1 MLIPVTFNPPSSQST
16 PTLKLPAAL
25 AKISH
30 DEVVLIELQGALE
43 VEVAQPTDKNG
54 KLVGK
59 LTIDENG
66 SVSQPSDHKYCGGT
80 ELFRVCKRGT

>member
-1 MLIPVTFNPPSSQST
+1 MLIPVTFAPSSST
-16 PTLKLPAAL
+16 NPKLPLSL

-43 VEVAQPTDKNG
+43 VDSSYENERNG

-59 LTIDENG
+59 LKMDAAM
-66 SVSQPSDHKYCGGT
+66 VSTQ
-80 ELFRVCKRGT
+80 